1 MLDAPADGRAT
12 PSGRSLAIL
21 SIETRQLWVRPFIKE
36 DAMNYQVA
44 TTPTI
49 QPHNERAASVWSSGG
64 RDYEEIIRGI
74 YDGIDV
80 TVAGLAP
87 QPGER
92 ILDVATGT
100 GITARACA
108 RRGAEVTGID
118 IAAGLLDAA
127 HALSGS
133 LPIDYRLGDAEALL
147 FDDASFDAVVST
159 FGVMFVSRPEAAA
172 RELARVCRPGGRLAL
187 ATWTPDGSVAEMFAV
202 MRPYMAAPP
211 AVSPFDWGRRERL
224 EELLG
229 EHFDLTI
236 TTETSHYVETGG
248 EAAWNT
254 FVTGYG
260 PTRTLAAS
268 LDDERRAAL
277 KRDFIAFHER
287 YREGKGIHVKRTFML
302 TLGTR
307 R

>member
-1 MLDAPADGRAT
+1 LIQENAMDSQITTAPT
-12 PSGRSLAIL
+12 IQPH
-21 SIETRQLWVRPFIKE
+21 
-36 DAMNYQVA
+36 
-44 TTPTI
+44 TI
-49 QPHNERAASVWSSGG
+49 QPHNERAASVWSLGG
-64 RDYEEIIRGI
+64 RDYEEIIRGV
-74 YDGIDV
+74 YDGIDA

-127 HALSGS
+127 RSLSGG
-133 LPIDYRLGDAEALL
+133 LAIDYRLGDAEALP
-147 FDDASFDAVVST
+147 FADASFDAVVST
-159 FGVMFVSRPEAAA
+159 FGVMFVGRPEAAA

-187 ATWTPDGSVAEMFAV
+187 ATWTPDGAIAEMFAV

-229 EHFDLTI
+229 DAFELAV

-260 PTRTLAAS
+260 PTRALAAS
-268 LDDERRAAL
+268 LDDARRAEL
-277 KRDFIAFHER
+277 KRDFVAFHER
-287 YREGKGIHVKRTFML
+287 YREGDGIHVPRTFVL
-302 TLGTR
+302 TFGKR
-307 R
+307 IFAA

>member
-1 MLDAPADGRAT
+1 LT
-12 PSGRSLAIL
+12 
-21 SIETRQLWVRPFIKE
+21 KE
-36 DAMNYQVA
+36 DAMDGQTI

-49 QPHNERAASVWSSGG
+49 QPHNERAATVWSSGG
-64 RDYEEIIRGI
+64 RDYEEIIRGV
-74 YDGIDV
+74 YDGIDA

-87 QPGER
+87 RPGER

-108 RRGAEVTGID
+108 RRGTDVTGID

-127 HALSGS
+127 RTLSSG
-133 LPIDYRLGDAEALL
+133 LAIDYRLGDAEALP
-147 FDDASFDAVVST
+147 FADASFDAVVST
-159 FGVMFVSRPEAAA
+159 FGVMFVGRPDAAA

-187 ATWTPDGSVAEMFAV
+187 ATWTPDGSIAEMFAV

-229 EHFDLTI
+229 DAFALTI

-268 LDDERRAAL
+268 LDAERRAAL

-287 YREGKGIHVKRTFML
+287 YREGEGIHVPRTFVL

>member
-1 MLDAPADGRAT
+1 MDNQTATATVAAPA
-12 PSGRSLAIL
+12 
-21 SIETRQLWVRPFIKE
+21 
-36 DAMNYQVA
+36 
-44 TTPTI
+44 I

-64 RDYEEIIRGI
+64 RDYEEIIRGV
-74 YDGIDV
+74 YDGIDT
-80 TVAGLAP
+80 TVARLNP
-87 QPGER
+87 HPGER

-108 RRGAEVTGID
+108 RRGADVTAMD

-127 HALSGS
+127 RDLSGGLS
-133 LPIDYRLGDAEALL
+133 IDYRLGDAEALPAT
-147 FDDASFDAVVST
+147 DASFDAVIST

-172 RELARVCRPGGRLAL
+172 SELARVCKHGGRLAL
-187 ATWTPDGSVAEMFAV
+187 ATWTTDGAIADMFAV

-229 EHFDLTI
+229 GAFDLTI

-260 PTRTLAAS
+260 PTRMLAAS
-268 LDDERRAAL
+268 LDEERRVAL
-277 KRDFIAFHER
+277 KGDFVAFHER
-287 YREGKGIHVKRTFML
+287 FREGQGIHVPRTYVV
-302 TLGTR
+302 TLGIR